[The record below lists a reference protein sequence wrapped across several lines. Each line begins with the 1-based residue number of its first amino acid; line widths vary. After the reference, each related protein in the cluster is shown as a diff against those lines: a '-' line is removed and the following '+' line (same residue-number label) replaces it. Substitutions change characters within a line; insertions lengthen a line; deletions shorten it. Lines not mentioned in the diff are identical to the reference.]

1 MKYLRTFLSSL
12 ALLLLAG
19 AALALPGS
27 IKGKIF
33 DQANHEPVMG
43 VTVTVLNTPFGAISD
58 SGGIFTV
65 SNLPPGYYN
74 LRFSRMGY
82 KVILKN
88 RVLVRSAMPTLM
100 EVDMGVKPLSLSG
113 MVVKSTYFEKTKDA
127 VSSSHRMDFEEI
139 TAQPGGYF
147 DVQRAVQALP
157 SVASVA
163 DQNNE
168 IIVRGGNAGENLFL
182 VDNIEVPNPNHFSKQ
197 GASGGAVGI
206 INTDFIRQ
214 MDFFTGAFPAKYGN
228 KVSSVMDI
236 KLRDGTGERQRV
248 KAEGGF
254 SGLGLTWEGPFVP
267 ASTFLLSYHKSYPS
281 FIRSRFGITGIPHYS
296 NLQGKFAY
304 DINPRQKVTVLALY
318 GNDDYRLDIENALKD
333 DFQHSVNYSSWQYTV
348 GASFHTVYPQGY
360 TIHTLSR
367 NFNHWTQTE
376 ADTNGTETYRAYAN
390 EGETSF
396 KMDMGFYLSSDKKNE
411 LGLGFAVRNTQVSND
426 IWLKADT
433 MLIYDPYTGVVTDTT
448 SYIYDLRVHKYPWP
462 WRYAGYLQHSWTP
475 VSFFTLRSGVRFD
488 YVDYTSQM
496 DISPRIGTSFQI
508 FENTA
513 LNFSYGRCYQPPD
526 WYQLGIDT
534 ANRRLQSKYNDQF
547 VAGLEHIFAEDIK
560 GTLEAY
566 YKTFRDVPIQKVLT
580 TSDPSDRSNIYINQG
595 RGYSQGVELFLQKK
609 VKENFWGT
617 LSYSYSTSQMEDPR
631 YPGTYYDWDY
641 DYRNIATAIAGY
653 RNNFNDQLWYVD
665 MRYKWWFLPLSVIP
679 LFPGDET
686 EYSIRW
692 RFLGGRPYTPMI
704 MHPELRLWQIDEQV
718 RLNTER
724 ADPYNRV
731 DFHAQRR
738 WFWDRVGLVS
748 YFEIDNLTNYPNIWE
763 YQYTWDGKRKPIY
776 QYGLNLTAG
785 IIIEF

>member
-1 MKYLRTFLSSL
+1 MKSVRTFGLAL
-12 ALLLLAG
+12 ALLLLSIP
-19 AALALPGS
+19 ALALPGS
-27 IKGKIF
+27 IKGKIY
-33 DQANHEPVMG
+33 DQANHEPIMG
-43 VTVTVLNTPFGAISD
+43 VTVTVVNTSLGAISD
-58 SGGIFTV
+58 SGGNFMVPDI
-65 SNLPPGYYN
+65 PPGYYN

-88 RVLVRSAMPTLM
+88 RVLVRSAMSTPM
-100 EVDMGVKPLSLSG
+100 EVALGVKPLSMSG
-113 MVVKSTYFEKTKDA
+113 MVVRSTFFEKTKDA

-139 TAQPGGYF
+139 AAQPGGYF

-182 VDNIEVPNPNHFSKQ
+182 VDNIEIPNPNHFSKQ

-214 MDFFTGAFPAKYGN
+214 MDFYTGAFPAKYGN

-236 KLRDGTGERQRV
+236 KLRDGLSEKKRI
-248 KAEGGF
+248 KAEGGI
-254 SGLGLTWEGPFVP
+254 SGLGLTWEGPLNPV
-267 ASTFLLSYHKSYPS
+267 STFLLSYHKSYPS

-296 NLQGKFAY
+296 NLQGKYAF
-304 DINPRQKVTVLALY
+304 DVDPRHKLTLLALY
-318 GNDDYRLDIENALKD
+318 GKDDYRLDLENALKED
-333 DFQHSVNYSSWQYTV
+333 YQHSVDYNSWQYTL

-360 TIHTLSR
+360 TIHTVSR

-376 ADTNGTETYRAYAN
+376 ADTNGIGTYRAYAN

-396 KMDMGFYLSSDKKNE
+396 KMDMGFYLSSDKKSE
-411 LGLGFAVRNTQVSND
+411 IGLGFVIRNTQVNND
-426 IWLKADT
+426 IWMKPDT
-433 MLIYDPYTGVVTDTT
+433 LLIYFPGTDSVIDTT
-448 SYIYDLRVHKYPWP
+448 GYIYDLKINKYPWP
-462 WRYAGYLQHSWTP
+462 WRYAGYLQHNWTP
-475 VSFFTLRSGVRFD
+475 APFFTLRSGIRID

-496 DISPRIGTSFQI
+496 DISPRVGTSFQL
-508 FENTA
+508 FENTG

-534 ANRRLQSKYNDQF
+534 ANRRLESKYNDQF

-560 GTLEAY
+560 GTIEAY
-566 YKTFRDVPIQKVLT
+566 YKTFRKVPIQKVLT
-580 TSDPSDRSNIYINQG
+580 TSDPSDRSNVYVNQG
-595 RGYSQGVELFLQKK
+595 QGYAQGVELFLQKK

-617 LSYSYSTSQMEDPR
+617 LSYSYSTSQMKDPR
-631 YPGTYYDWDY
+631 FSNTYYDWDY
-641 DYRNIATAIAGY
+641 DYRNIVTAIAGY
-653 RNNFNDQLWYVD
+653 RNNFNDKLWYVD

-692 RFLGGRPYTPMI
+692 RYLGGRPYTPMV
-704 MHPELRLWQIDEQV
+704 MHPELQLWQIDEQTQ
-718 RLNTER
+718 LNSKR
-724 ADPYNRV
+724 SDPYNRV

>member
-1 MKYLRTFLSSL
+1 V
-12 ALLLLAG
+12 AG
-19 AALALPGS
+19 TALALPGS
-27 IKGKIF
+27 IKGKIY
-33 DQANHEPVMG
+33 DQASHEPVMG
-43 VTVTVLNTPFGAISD
+43 VTITVVNTPFGAISD
-58 SGGIFTV
+58 SNGNFTV
-65 SNLPPGYYN
+65 PDIPPGYYN

-82 KVILKN
+82 KIILKN
-88 RVLVRSAMPTLM
+88 RVLVRSAQATPL
-100 EVDMGVKPLSLSG
+100 EVDLGVKPLSMSG
-113 MVVKSTYFEKTKDA
+113 MVVRSSFFEKTKDA
-127 VSSSHRMDFEEI
+127 IASSQRMDYGEI
-139 TAQPGGYF
+139 AAQPGGYF

-182 VDNIEVPNPNHFSKQ
+182 VDNIEIPNPNHFSKQ

-236 KLRDGTGERQRV
+236 KLRDGVSEKQRI
-248 KAEGGF
+248 KAEGGI
-254 SGLGLTWEGPFVP
+254 SGLGLTWEGPFLP
-267 ASTFLLSYHKSYPS
+267 SSSFLLSYRKSYPS

-296 NLQGKFAY
+296 NLQGKY
-304 DINPRQKVTVLALY
+304 SQDVNSRQKLTVLALY
-318 GNDDYRLDIENALKD
+318 GNDDYRLDLENALKD
-333 DFQHSVNYSSWQYTV
+333 DYQHSVNYNSWQYTV

-360 TIHTLSR
+360 TIHTVSR

-376 ADTNGTETYRAYAN
+376 ADTGGIETYRALTN

-396 KMDMGFYLSSDKKNE
+396 KMDMGFYLSSDKKSE
-411 LGLGFAVRNTQVSND
+411 LGLGFAIRNTQINND
-426 IWLKADT
+426 IWLKPDT
-433 MLIYDPYTGVVTDTT
+433 LPIYYPGTDSVIGTTDYT
-448 SYIYDLRVHKYPWP
+448 YDLKINKYPWP
-462 WRYAGYLQHSWTP
+462 WRYAGYLQYNWQP
-475 VSFFTLRSGVRFD
+475 GSFFTLRSGVRFD

-513 LNFSYGRCYQPPD
+513 LNFSYGRCFQPPD

-534 ANRRLQSKYNDQF
+534 ANRRLESKYNDQF

-560 GTLEAY
+560 GTIEGY
-566 YKTFRDVPIQKVLT
+566 YKTFRKVPIQKVLT
-580 TSDPSDRSNIYINQG
+580 TADPSDRSNVYINQG
-595 RGYSQGVELFLQKK
+595 RGYAQGAELFLQKK

-617 LSYSYSTSQMEDPR
+617 LSYAYSTSQMQDPR

-641 DYRNIATAIAGY
+641 DYQNIVTAIAGY
-653 RNNFNDQLWYVD
+653 RNDFKDKLWYVD

-692 RFLGGRPYTPMI
+692 RYLGGRPYTREI

-718 RLNTER
+718 QLNTER
-724 ADPYNRV
+724 SDPYNRV

-738 WFWDRVGLVS
+738 WFWDRVGVVS

-763 YQYTWDGKRKPIY
+763 YQYTADGKRKPIY